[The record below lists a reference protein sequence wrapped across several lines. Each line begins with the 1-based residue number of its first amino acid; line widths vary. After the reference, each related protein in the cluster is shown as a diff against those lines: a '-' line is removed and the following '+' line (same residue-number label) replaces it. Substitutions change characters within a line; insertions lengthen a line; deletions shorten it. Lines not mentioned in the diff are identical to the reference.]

1 MSEMSSKNTFEYAAE
16 WQKGD
21 VDVKTEESVS
31 KGELEVVNFGKKQ
44 GAGSRVR
51 EVIGAE
57 ERF

>member
-1 MSEMSSKNTFEYAAE
+1 MSSKNTFEYAIE

-44 GAGSRVR
+44 GAGSRGR

>member
-1 MSEMSSKNTFEYAAE
+1 MSA
-16 WQKGD
+16 
-21 VDVKTEESVS
+21 
-31 KGELEVVNFGKKQ
+31 GELEVINLGKKQ

>member
-1 MSEMSSKNTFEYAAE
+1 MSSKNTFEYAAE